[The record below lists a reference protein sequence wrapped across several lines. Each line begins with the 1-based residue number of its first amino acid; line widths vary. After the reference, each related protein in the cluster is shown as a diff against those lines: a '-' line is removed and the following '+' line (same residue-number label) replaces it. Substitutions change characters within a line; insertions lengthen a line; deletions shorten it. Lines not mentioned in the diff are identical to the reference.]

1 MDNERGMTIVVRRA
15 PYGTIDAA
23 EAIRHAAG
31 GLNFKVPTTL
41 LLMEDGVFVARRDQ
55 RPEGIGYLSLS
66 RALEEYLARRGKDQD
81 GEEIGGRVVVHAP
94 SARERGLT
102 PDDLIAG
109 VRVVDEAESARLLAG
124 SGWTPVY

>member
-1 MDNERGMTIVVRRA
+1 MDSEKRMTIVVRRA

-66 RALEEYLARRGKDQD
+66 RALEDYLARRGKGQE
-81 GEEIGGRVVVHAP
+81 GEEIAGQVVVHGP
-94 SARERGLT
+94 SLKERGLAAE
-102 PDDLIAG
+102 DLIPGAK
-109 VRVVDEAESARLLAG
+109 VVEEAEATRILASG
-124 SGWTPVY
+124 GWTLVY

>member
-1 MDNERGMTIVVRRA
+1 MDNEKRMTIVVRRG

-41 LLMEDGVFVARRDQ
+41 LLMEDGVFVARREQ
-55 RPEGIGYLSLS
+55 LPEGIGYLSLS
-66 RALEEYLARRGKDQD
+66 RALEEYLARRGRGQE
-81 GEEIGGRVVVHAP
+81 GEEIAGRVVVHAP
-94 SARERGLT
+94 SARERGLS

-109 VRVVDEAESARLLAG
+109 VSMVEEGESARLLAD
-124 SGWTPVY
+124 SGWTLVY

>member
-1 MDNERGMTIVVRRA
+1 MNNEKRMTIVVRRA

-66 RALEEYLARRGKDQD
+66 RALEEYLARRGQRRE
-81 GEEIGGRVVVHAP
+81 GQEIGGRVVVHAP
-94 SARERGLT
+94 AARERGLT

-124 SGWTPVY
+124 SGWTLVY